1 MITNLNLLEHISKT
15 VVSYTALVIP
25 ERIYRESRRELH
37 YRPGCSGKGLDSPP
51 DRRRAGRLRHA
62 GMTLV
67 RGATLLRPVLVIAC
81 SISLLTCTRAP
92 EYDVVIRG
100 GTVYDGTG
108 NAPIVTD
115 VAIRGD
121 RVVAVGTLQDAR
133 GVYEIDAHGLAV
145 APGFINMLSWANESL
160 IEDGRSQSDI
170 RQGVTLEIFG
180 EGESMGPLNP
190 SMKKEMQERQGDI
203 KYRVEWT
210 TLREYLEYLVRR
222 GVSTNVASFVGAAT
236 IREHVLGYDNRAPNA
251 EELELMR
258 QLVRGAMED
267 GALGVGSALI
277 YAPGFYAKT
286 DELIELCKVASSYG
300 GMYISHLRNEGNG
313 LLEAIDEL
321 IRISKEAKI
330 PAEIYHLKE
339 SGNSNWGKIGAVIQ
353 KVEAAQ
359 REGLNISA
367 DMYTYT
373 AGATG
378 LDASMPPWVQEGGVV
393 EWIKRLKDPA
403 TRRRV
408 VQEMRTP
415 TKQWENLLLGAGT
428 PKNVLLV
435 GFRQD
440 SLRYLTG
447 KTLAEV
453 ATVRHKT
460 PEETAMDLVID
471 DDSRVGTIYFL
482 MSEENVKKQIA
493 LPWVSFGSDEGSL
506 APEGVFLKSNPHP
519 RAYGN
524 VARLLGKYVRDE
536 KIIPLEEA
544 IRRLTSFPAGKL
556 KIRDRGVLRAGWFAD
571 VVVFDPAKIAD
582 FATFE
587 KPHQYSTGMIHVFVN
602 GKQVLKNGD
611 HTGAKSGMVVLGPG
625 WNASGQ

>member
-1 MITNLNLLEHISKT
+1 MRTILYLL
-15 VVSYTALVIP
+15 L
-25 ERIYRESRRELH
+25 
-37 YRPGCSGKGLDSPP
+37 
-51 DRRRAGRLRHA
+51 
-62 GMTLV
+62 
-67 RGATLLRPVLVIAC
+67 IAC

-92 EYDVVIRG
+92 EYDVIIRG
-100 GTVYDGTG
+100 GIVYDGTG
-108 NAPIVTD
+108 SAPIITD
-115 VAIRGD
+115 VGIRGNK
-121 RVVAVGTLQDAR
+121 VVRVGTLPDAR
-133 GVYEIDAHGLAV
+133 GVHEIDAHGLAV

-170 RQGVTLEIFG
+170 RQGVTLEVFG
-180 EGESMGPLNP
+180 EGESMGPLNAG
-190 SMKKEMQERQGDI
+190 MKKELQERQGDI
-203 KYRVEWT
+203 KYTVEWT
-210 TLREYLEYLVRR
+210 TLREYLEYLMRR

-236 IREHVLGYDNRAPNA
+236 IREYVLGYDNRAPNA

-258 QLVRGAMED
+258 TLVRGAMED

-277 YAPGFYAKT
+277 YAPGYYAKT

-321 IRISKEAKI
+321 LRISKEATI

-339 SGNSNWGKIGAVIQ
+339 SGKSNWGKIDAVIQ

-367 DMYTYT
+367 NMYTYT

-378 LDASMPPWVQEGGVV
+378 LDASMPPWVQEGGLV
-393 EWIKRLKDPA
+393 EWITRLKNPA

-544 IRRLTSFPAGKL
+544 IRRLTSFPAEKL
-556 KIRDRGVLRAGWFAD
+556 KIRDRGVLRAGCFAD

-587 KPHQYSTGMIHVFVN
+587 KPHQFSTGMIHVFVN
-602 GKQVLKNGD
+602 GKQVLKNGE
-611 HTGAKSGMVVLGPG
+611 HTGAKPGMVVLGPG
-625 WNASGQ
+625 LKTQGN